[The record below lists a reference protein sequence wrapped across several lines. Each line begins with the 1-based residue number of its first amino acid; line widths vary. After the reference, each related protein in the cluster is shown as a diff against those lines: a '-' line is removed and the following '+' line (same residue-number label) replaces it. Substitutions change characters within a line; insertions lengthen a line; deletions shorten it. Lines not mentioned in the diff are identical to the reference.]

1 MMARKNWGDARAEML
16 ALMPEINKLISVGI
30 KHVKIYQ
37 MMQAEHNLKCSL
49 RTFRRW
55 VRKYSDGQIQVSPK
69 SASETRKPLR
79 TGIPPTRN
87 YIDDREETHDGPIV
101 VRAALPEFK
110 LHD

>member
-1 MMARKNWGDARAEML
+1 MARKNWGDARAEML

-30 KHVKIYQ
+30 KHVKIYE
-37 MMQAEHNLKCSL
+37 MMQDEHNLKCSL

-55 VRKYSDGQIQVSPK
+55 VGKYSDGQIQISHK

-79 TGIPPTRN
+79 TATPPTLN
-87 YIDDREETHDGPIV
+87 YIDDREKTDDGPIV
-101 VRAALPEFK
+101 VRAAIPEFK